1 MIRLPYFPDY
11 GLPILGLLVTFV
23 GACWAAR
30 AVIIDDKT
38 ARKLATP
45 RLGPNEAL
53 RQALLSFCFCF
64 RLADRICS
72 KQDTLQKAPQEACDL
87 GLEGISVKA

>member
-53 RQALLSFCFCF
+53 RQALLKQSRAARNGLILVGIGSAIQIFDMLLQAASF
-64 RLADRICS
+64 D
-72 KQDTLQKAPQEACDL
+72 
-87 GLEGISVKA
+87 